1 MKNAVIFGGTGFI
14 GIFYAEH
21 LIKEDGF
28 DNVFLFDYE
37 LIEDKGYEYR
47 KRILDRNNNIHQV
60 RGDVRKKIDWEPNLE
75 ICLVVN
81 FAAIHREPGHFDN
94 EYYETNILGSENV
107 CDWAT
112 RVNCSKIIFSSSI
125 APYGISEEKKNENTL
140 PVPKTAYGGSKL
152 VSEKI
157 HKSWNAQSQNNSLII
172 IRPGVVFGP
181 TEGGNVSRLIKAVKK
196 RYFVYT
202 GNKKIRKAGVY
213 VKELC
218 FALSWTI
225 NNFNQEKE
233 VLFNMTMSPSP
244 SVEEYTK
251 SITEVLNK
259 KIWIPS
265 IPINLI
271 LILSR
276 LIDFFTKPF
285 GINHPFSHVRILK
298 LIRSNYIEP
307 KFLIDNK
314 YDFKYDLK
322 AALIDWAKECPEEW

>member
-1 MKNAVIFGGTGFI
+1 
-14 GIFYAEH
+14 
-21 LIKEDGF
+21 
-28 DNVFLFDYE
+28 
-37 LIEDKGYEYR
+37 
-47 KRILDRNNNIHQV
+47 
-60 RGDVRKKIDWEPNLE
+60 
-75 ICLVVN
+75 
-81 FAAIHREPGHFDN
+81 
-94 EYYETNILGSENV
+94 
-107 CDWAT
+107 
-112 RVNCSKIIFSSSI
+112 
-125 APYGISEEKKNENTL
+125 
-140 PVPKTAYGGSKL
+140 
-152 VSEKI
+152 
-157 HKSWNAQSQNNSLII
+157 
-172 IRPGVVFGP
+172 VVFGP